1 MVKRLERKKGKERQQ
16 GDETSLMVAYNMK
29 AHGAQV

>member
-16 GDETSLMVAYNMK
+16 GNKTSLMVAYNMK
-29 AHGAQV
+29 TDGAQV